1 MRGFD
6 INGGDEMSFMSRWIK
21 VLGAGLLAGLVAALL
36 MTVIQALMRLLLGV
50 PLPGELGGDR
60 FLPTFNVTDFLHLLK
75 ANGGTGGAKRKAF
88 YSGFGGQLAFGVAF
102 GMLYA
107 FVTEIGRARNP
118 ERERRFGVG
127 PGSVLLVV
135 ISVIVIWTVS
145 LAVLWP
151 TLSTNNR
158 GLTPAL
164 ASITT
169 GAGFLIV
176 YASFGIA
183 LILIYRFITN
193 RRPLRESTPVGEP
206 IARRSFLAGAGGLVL
221 AVASGGLI
229 KKLHDDSTLLYDGKV
244 YTGASVKHITPN
256 DEFYVVTKN
265 IIDPVVRKAAWRL
278 RIDGLV
284 DNPRTYSFD
293 DLASMPSVKQEM
305 TLECISN
312 HIGQGL
318 MSNAIWTGVSLK
330 KLVEAA
336 GPKQGA
342 VDVILHAADGYTHDV
357 SFDKVME
364 ETTLLAYEMNGE
376 PLPDHHG
383 YPVRA
388 LVPGYY
394 GEGSA
399 KWINR
404 VEIFDRNVDDR
415 YYGKQGW
422 IATHVSTTSQFD
434 PDRFDPQLPAK
445 VGKTTTLKGIAYSG
459 DRSMDKVEVSTDG
472 GANWQEA
479 KIDYSP
485 SKIAWVFWSYD
496 WTPKTSGD
504 ARLVVRATDGEGKL
518 QTPKVTPANPD
529 GASGFD
535 RQRVP
540 VKG

>member
-1 MRGFD
+1 MKFAG
-6 INGGDEMSFMSRWIK
+6 RWIK

-36 MTVIQALMRLLLGV
+36 MTVVQALMRIFLGV

-60 FLPTFNVTDFLHLLK
+60 FLPTFNVTEFLQLLS

-135 ISVIVIWTVS
+135 IGIIVIWAVS

-169 GAGFLIV
+169 GAGFLIT

-183 LILIYRFITN
+183 LILTYRFMTN

-221 AVASGGLI
+221 AVASGGLV
-229 KKLHDDSTLLYDGKV
+229 KKIFDDGSWFYDGKT
-244 YTGASVKHITPN
+244 YTGADVKHITPN
-256 DEFYVVTKN
+256 DRFYVVTKN
-265 IIDPVVRKAAWRL
+265 IVDPVVRKPAWRL
-278 RIDGLV
+278 RIDGHV
-284 DNPRTYSFD
+284 DKPHTYSFD

-318 MSNAIWTGVSLK
+318 MSNAVWTGVPLRR
-330 KLVEAA
+330 LIEAA

-342 VDVILHAADGYTHDV
+342 VDVILHAADGYTHDA

-364 ETTLLAYEMNGE
+364 DTTLLAYEMNGE

-394 GEGSA
+394 GEGSV

-404 VEIFDRNVDDR
+404 VEIFDHKVEDR
-415 YYGKQGW
+415 YYGKMGYM
-422 IATHVSTTSQFD
+422 AEHVSTTSQFD
-434 PDRFDPQLPAK
+434 NERFEPQLPAK

-459 DRSMDKVEVSTDG
+459 DRGIDKVEVSTDG
-472 GANWQEA
+472 GANFQEA

-485 SKIAWVFWSYD
+485 SKITWVFWSYD
-496 WTPKTSGD
+496 WTPKNAGD
-504 ARLVVRATDGEGKL
+504 AKLVVRATDGEGKL

-529 GASGFD
+529 GASGYD
-535 RQRVP
+535 RQSVK